1 MADAAATPETLGFR
15 EFADHLGK
23 KPSYVT
29 ELKRKG
35 HLVLTEDGRR
45 VRVAESKQLIAD
57 SMDPAKAG
65 VVARHAA
72 QRAARRAPSSTT
84 PSKAEAAPVAAP
96 AQPATAPAGDQEV
109 EADGAAA
116 DEVPAAAP
124 ADPIARQRAE
134 EQLAQERLKRRA
146 LERTEAKEL
155 GQLLERESTIAA
167 LANFV
172 TVLRNRLQSLPA
184 RLAPELGASDETR
197 CKVLLGDEIEHA
209 LEDLERK
216 FNSIGREK

>member
-1 MADAAATPETLGFR
+1 MADAAATPETMGFR

-35 HLVLTEDGRR
+35 HLVLTDDGRR
-45 VRVAESKQLIAD
+45 VAVAESKQLIAD

-72 QRAARRAPSSTT
+72 QRAARRAPSSTAS
-84 PSKAEAAPVAAP
+84 PKAAAAPVAAHAPP
-96 AQPATAPAGDQEV
+96 ADADVADQDSDGEGTAGGDT
-109 EADGAAA
+109 
-116 DEVPAAAP
+116 PAAAP

-155 GQLLERESTIAA
+155 GLLLERESTVSA

-172 TVLRNRLQSLPA
+172 TVLRNRLQGLPA

-197 CKVLLGDEIEHA
+197 CKVLLADEIEHA

-216 FNSIGREK
+216 FNSIGKEK